1 LYEQM
6 LAKFSYLSSKKKIY
20 EAIKNDPYYNAL
32 QVKFSYVITCHKSQG
47 GQWEQV
53 IIEHPYLP
61 DGPSPIYYKWLYTA
75 LTRASQ
81 KAYLLGFPPDWFD
94 VS

>member
-1 LYEQM
+1 M
-6 LAKFSYLSSKKKIY
+6 AKFAYLKTKGKMY
-20 EAIKNDPYYNAL
+20 EAVKNDPYFNAL

-47 GQWEQV
+47 GQWEKV

-81 KAYLLGFPPDWFD
+81 TTYLVGFPEQWFSE
-94 VS
+94 VSS